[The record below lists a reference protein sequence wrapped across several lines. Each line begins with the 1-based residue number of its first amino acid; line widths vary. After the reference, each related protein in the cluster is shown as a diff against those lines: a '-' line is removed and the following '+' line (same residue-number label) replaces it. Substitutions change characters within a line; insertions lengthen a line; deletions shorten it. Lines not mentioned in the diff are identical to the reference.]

1 MIYLVEKILLLKP
14 KNDGR
19 NTLLYSDLFITGDLR
34 VYNGQSSKNHNPT
47 KTVILQCTPVY

>member
-19 NTLLYSDLFITGDLR
+19 NILVALYIPSCLSPEVSGCIMVNQQKTIT
-34 VYNGQSSKNHNPT
+34 QQKPSS
-47 KTVILQCTPVY
+47 

>member
-19 NTLLYSDLFITGDLR
+19 NTLVALYIPICLSPEVSGCIM
-34 VYNGQSSKNHNPT
+34 VNQ
-47 KTVILQCTPVY
+47 Q